1 MFRST
6 MIAATGRADD
16 EKRIHRMKYLSC
28 NLMLASLI
36 AIGTSACSVGPDY
49 QRPPAT
55 VPAAYKESDGWK
67 IARPAD
73 GIDRGAWWSIYKDPI
88 LDGLERQI
96 DISNQTLKASE
107 AAYRQAVAVV
117 EEGRSGYLPTLTL
130 SPGAQLTKSAGGG
143 PNASSHGDYSA
154 QAELDWDLDIWGRI
168 RRTVE
173 SDVASAQ
180 ASAAD
185 LAVARLSAQATLA
198 TDYFELRAADETK
211 RLFDA
216 TVADYTRSLEI
227 VRNQYAAGVA
237 AKSDVAAAETQ
248 LQQAQA
254 QGIDIGVQRAALEHA
269 IALLVGKAP
278 AELSLAPAPF
288 AKEIPIVPTG
298 LPSTLLQRRPDIA
311 EAERRMAAA
320 NAQIGV
326 AEAAYYPD
334 ITLSAVIGYG
344 STALGQLFTAS
355 SEAWSL
361 GANLAETAFDGGLRR
376 AQVGAAR
383 ATYDESVADYRQ
395 TVLTG
400 FQQVE
405 DQLAA
410 LRILEQ
416 EAVVQDAAVQSSREE
431 ALLALNEYEAGITA
445 YTAVVTAQTAQLA
458 NQRTALSLQQ
468 NRLTASVALIE
479 ALGGGWDDKQL
490 PSSDKVT
497 GNFMNAFVP

>member
-1 MFRST
+1 
-6 MIAATGRADD
+6 
-16 EKRIHRMKYLSC
+16 MKSQRLNILLTSV
-28 NLMLASLI
+28 L
-36 AIGTSACSVGPDY
+36 AIGTAACSVGPDY
-49 QRPPAT
+49 QRPSAVTPAS
-55 VPAAYKESDGWK
+55 YKEAKGWK
-67 IARPAD
+67 VAHPAD
-73 GIDRGAWWSIYKDPI
+73 GIDRGAWWSIYNDPV

-107 AAYRQAVAVV
+107 AAYRQALAVV
-117 EEGRSGYLPTLTL
+117 QEGRSGYLPTLTL
-130 SPGAQLTKSAGGG
+130 NPSAQLAKSGTVG
-143 PNASSHGDYSA
+143 PNAIEHGDYSA

-173 SDVASAQ
+173 SDVANAQ
-180 ASAAD
+180 ATAAD

-198 TDYFELRAADETK
+198 TDYFDLRATDETE

-216 TVADYTRSLEI
+216 TITDFTRSLEI

-248 LQQAQA
+248 LQQSQA

-278 AELSLAPAPF
+278 ADLSLEPAPF
-288 AKEIPIVPTG
+288 AKEIPVVPTG

-311 EAERRMAAA
+311 EAERKMAAA

-334 ITLSAVIGYG
+334 ITLSAIIGYS
-344 STALGQLFTAS
+344 STAMGQLFTAS
-355 SEAWSL
+355 SQAWSL
-361 GANLAETAFDGGLRR
+361 GANLAETVFDGGLRS

-405 DQLAA
+405 DQLST

-416 EAVVQDAAVQSSREE
+416 EAVVQDAAVKSSRE
-431 ALLALNEYEAGITA
+431 AAQLALNEYEAGITV
-445 YTAVVTAQTAQLA
+445 YTTVITAQTAELS
-458 NQRTALSLQQ
+458 NQRTAISLRQ
-468 NRLTASVALIE
+468 NQLTASVALIE
-479 ALGGGWDDKQL
+479 ALGGGWDAGQL
-490 PSSDKVT
+490 PSRDKVAE
-497 GNFMNAFVP
+497 N